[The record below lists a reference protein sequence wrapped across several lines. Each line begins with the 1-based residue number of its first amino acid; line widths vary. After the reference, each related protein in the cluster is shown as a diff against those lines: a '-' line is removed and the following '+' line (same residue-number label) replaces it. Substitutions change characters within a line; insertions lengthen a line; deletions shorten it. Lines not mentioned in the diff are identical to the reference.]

1 MPGEKASDFPSK
13 AGKQS
18 VLQHAC
24 LHLQPPISFA
34 LDHSFPVHTLGELG
48 IAVDWVIV
56 VMAVNLCASTLRQ
69 LYSSHREKS
78 STFLEYTAVNQLHR
92 NNLVE

>member
-1 MPGEKASDFPSK
+1 M
-13 AGKQS
+13 
-18 VLQHAC
+18 
-24 LHLQPPISFA
+24 
-34 LDHSFPVHTLGELG
+34 HTLGELG

-78 STFLEYTAVNQLHR
+78 STFLEYTTVNQLHR